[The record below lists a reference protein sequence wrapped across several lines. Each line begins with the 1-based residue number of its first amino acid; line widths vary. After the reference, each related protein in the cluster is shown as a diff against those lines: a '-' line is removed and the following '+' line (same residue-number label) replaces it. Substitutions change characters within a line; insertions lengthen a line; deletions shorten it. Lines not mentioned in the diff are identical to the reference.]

1 MDSCT
6 QSSST
11 SSEISS
17 GACHLCSK
25 TFKDVRLRNRH
36 IKRMHKIDLSKK
48 RMNHIV
54 CPLCEQETN
63 CESHEKLRK
72 HLKDHHQ
79 VSIELITFEFSSK
92 QEYEKWKDM
101 QKIETS
107 YAMHRMLNRNEH
119 KVLYYE
125 CNRSNVDGY
134 KPNYKIRTE
143 KSGGSIKIK
152 GVCPSRL
159 ICKLRD
165 QGQVSVSY
173 WKTHAGHNEELR
185 TMHLSKAQEKVIV
198 EKLMS
203 GVPPS
208 RILDDSRKLKTPKL
222 ERLALLTSKDLT
234 NLSRKYNIHNKR
246 DQNDIVATALKVQEW
261 NANNKNY
268 AFLFKKEGEQ
278 HDVLKKEDFA
288 LGFMNSVMEDKL
300 RKFPSIICMDGTH
313 GTNKRGLDLTVV
325 LIKDDRNAG
334 FPVAFLLSNRLDQ
347 KVQEVFLGALKNK
360 LQTGINAEHFM
371 SDDDAKYYNAWAKIM
386 GNPPK
391 RLLCTWHVV
400 RSWNIQGKK
409 KIQDPVLKKEMKNEM
424 KRIINETNEDRFM
437 ELCKKYLIKL
447 QEANETDFFNY
458 LTGYY
463 FQNEERIK
471 MWAHC
476 YRRNSGINTNM
487 AIESFNNLL
496 KTNHL
501 RRNGAVAIEKLL
513 DTIDDL
519 VDIKMWKRIIDI
531 ERPNANNYQDRVI
544 AKAHKM
550 AETMKDKVEVKK
562 NLKVYGQFQV
572 KSFRDPNKLYNI
584 RIRQLCEN
592 ECKTLFCRVC
602 KICIHRYQ
610 CECAEYV
617 VRNTLCKHVH
627 LVRMYEERM
636 GTNSVLDDAARS
648 LGENSIIKSSHEEE
662 INEFVRGKLEQRHVI
677 QENTKRCL
685 QKENFKNV
693 IDSLDDLDDEI
704 YTQVHDKFM
713 RIVQE
718 AKRKVKEKFQETTK
732 DITKKRKMEKQ
743 EYFPSNKKRN

>member
-1 MDSCT
+1 MDSVYP
-6 QSSST
+6 ST
-11 SSEISS
+11 STSCEINS

-25 TFKDVRLRNRH
+25 IFKNVELRNRH
-36 IKRMHKIDLSKK
+36 IKGIHNIDMSIKKI
-48 RMNHIV
+48 NHII

-63 CESHEKLRK
+63 FKSHENLRK
-72 HLKDHHQ
+72 HLKGNHQ
-79 VSIELITFEFSSK
+79 VSIELITFEFSSL
-92 QEYEKWKDM
+92 QEYETWKDM
-101 QKIETS
+101 QKFETS
-107 YAMHRMLNRNEH
+107 YTLNRIVNRNEQ
-119 KVLYYE
+119 KTLYYE
-125 CNRSNVDGY
+125 CNRSNTKGY

-173 WKTHAGHNEELR
+173 WKTHAGHKEELR
-185 TMHLSKAQEKVIV
+185 TMHLAKAEEKMIV
-198 EKLMS
+198 EKLIS
-203 GVPPS
+203 GVPSS
-208 RILDDSRKLKTPKL
+208 RILEDSRKLETPKL
-222 ERLALLTSKDLT
+222 ERLALLTSKDLS
-234 NLSRKYNIHNKR
+234 NLSRKYNTYKKR
-246 DQNDIVATALKVQEW
+246 DQNDMVATALKVQEW

-300 RKFPSIICMDGTH
+300 REFHSIICMDGTH
-313 GTNKRGLDLTVV
+313 GTNKRGMDLTVV
-325 LIKDDRNAG
+325 LIKDDRNTG

-347 KVQEVFLGALKNK
+347 VVQEVFLGALKNRM
-360 LQTGINAEHFM
+360 QTGIHAEHFM
-371 SDDDAKYYNAWAKIM
+371 SDDDKKYYNAWVKIM
-386 GNPPK
+386 GNQPK

-400 RSWNIQGKK
+400 KNWNIQGKK
-409 KIQDPVLKKEMKNEM
+409 KIKDPILKKQMKTEM
-424 KRIINETNEDRFM
+424 KRIINETDEDRFM
-437 ELCKKYLIKL
+437 ELCNRYIIKL
-447 QEANETDFFNY
+447 QEANEIDFFNY
-458 LTGYY
+458 LARNY

-476 YRRNSGINTNM
+476 YRKNSGINTNM

-501 RRNGAVAIEKLL
+501 RRSAGVTIEKLL

-550 AETMKDKVEVKK
+550 AETMKNKVEVKK
-562 NLKVYGQFQV
+562 NEKVYGQFQV
-572 KSFRDPNKLYNI
+572 KSFRDPNKLYNVN
-584 RIRQLCEN
+584 IRQVCEN
-592 ECKTLFCRVC
+592 ECKTLYCRVC

-617 VRNTLCKHVH
+617 VRNILCKHVH
-627 LVRMYEERM
+627 LVRMHEERE
-636 GTNSVLDDAARS
+636 GTNSVLDDAARC
-648 LGENSIIKSSHEEE
+648 LAVTSIIKSRHQEE
-662 INEFVRGKLEQRHVI
+662 INEFVRGKVEQTNVI
-677 QENTKRCL
+677 QEKTKRSL
-685 QKENFKNV
+685 QIENLVN
-693 IDSLDDLDDEI
+693 LMEDLDDESFARL
-704 YTQVHDKFM
+704 HDKFV
-713 RIVQE
+713 RDIQGT
-718 AKRKVKEKFQETTK
+718 KRKVKKEFQETPK